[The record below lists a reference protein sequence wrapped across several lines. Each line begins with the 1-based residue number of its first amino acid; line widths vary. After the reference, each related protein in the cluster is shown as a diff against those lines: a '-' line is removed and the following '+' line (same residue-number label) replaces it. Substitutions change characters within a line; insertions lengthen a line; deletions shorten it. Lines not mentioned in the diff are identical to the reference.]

1 MTRSSQKQDFYELL
15 SYTGESSAPKLQIA
29 AGRPIGGFNVP
40 RVGVAEL
47 SDHAIKEK
55 FDRSLKSDSPSD
67 TNDTFISHVQF
78 YQSELCR
85 SSTSSTPKDIG
96 GCKISGDPHSTESG
110 TDASKADAAFGEEL
124 SLIGSDKDESLQKIG
139 LQIHRKVHKLHMR
152 SQADE
157 FSYKDK
163 FSRCFTD
170 IREQM
175 LPFTSCRGAQSSN
188 LCSQP
193 QRKSSRLLSKRRR
206 ACLDWDLLEWEF
218 EKVEDV
224 VLLDDEDLCGE
235 TMDGPSDEWWVR
247 IFLLLLQ
254 TMEFLTL
261 QACTSSVEVL
271 MNDPESV
278 ALSYSDMECL
288 NPEQFLSSPVMN
300 FYIQY
305 LQRSAPTTCRP
316 QSDYHIFNTF
326 FFGKLEKALSQ
337 KGDRSQCFFKLR
349 RWWKGV
355 NIFSKA
361 YILLPIHG
369 SSHWSLVIICNPGKE
384 DNSGTLILHLDSLGL
399 HSSQQISRIISN
411 FLKEEWNYMSQNPT
425 ADFPFRGH
433 IWQHVPLRI
442 DKKKV
447 MVPQQKNEYDC
458 GIFVLYFIK
467 RFLEE
472 APQRLRKHDLS
483 MFHAKWFKPAEASS
497 LRTTIR
503 DLLNEE
509 FSKSMSPRVESSL
522 CSNTWDVS

>member
-1 MTRSSQKQDFYELL
+1 MTSSSQTQDFYELL
-15 SYTGESSAPKLQIA
+15 SYTGGESSAPKLQIV
-29 AGRPIGGFNVP
+29 AGHPIGGFNVP

-55 FDRSLKSDSPSD
+55 FDWSPSD
-67 TNDTFISHVQF
+67 TNDTFISHIQF

-85 SSTSSTPKDIG
+85 SSTRSTPKDIG

-124 SLIGSDKDESLQKIG
+124 SLIGRDKDESLPKIG

-175 LPFTSCRGAQSSN
+175 LPFASCWGAQSSN

-235 TMDGPSDEWWVR
+235 KIDGPSDEWK
-247 IFLLLLQ
+247 
-254 TMEFLTL
+254 
-261 QACTSSVEVL
+261 EVKL
-271 MNDPESV
+271 YYPSRNDPESV

-337 KGDRSQCFFKLR
+337 KGDRFQCFLKLR

-399 HSSQQISRIISN
+399 HSSQQISRIVSD

-472 APQRLRKHDLS
+472 APQRLRKPDLS

-497 LRTTIR
+497 LRITIR

-509 FSKSMSPRVESSL
+509 FSKSMIPIVESSL
-522 CSNTWDVS
+522 CSNTWDIS